1 MSVLLS
7 VMCMTYFVHS
17 RVSNTEITYKKYAYI
32 LDPLSVIQTL
42 FILQQL
48 RNKLYIHVITYINRA
63 HWHWC
68 LRWCGVCVRE
78 LEHPEKTHLPNLV
91 TTWPFHMWCLGIGP
105 GTKLWEASTLP
116 LCQSD
121 NLVHYSIENFL
132 CNMFSIYMY
141 IHKRF
146 IATQPKSI
154 LYLNYSVFPP
164 IEDLSYGPYYS
175 VKYDCPYYNFS
186 L

>member
-1 MSVLLS
+1 MFYCRWCVWPNFSIQGSVTLKLL
-7 VMCMTYFVHS
+7 T
-17 RVSNTEITYKKYAYI
+17 KKYVYI

-91 TTWPFHMWCLGIGP
+91 TTWPFRMWCLGIGP

-116 LCQSD
+116 LPVGQPWTLFHWKLSLLHVFYLHVYTQTFHCYGAKEY
-121 NLVHYSIENFL
+121 LI
-132 CNMFSIYMY
+132 ITY
-141 IHKRF
+141 I
-146 IATQPKSI
+146 
-154 LYLNYSVFPP
+154 
-164 IEDLSYGPYYS
+164 
-175 VKYDCPYYNFS
+175 
-186 L
+186 